1 MDERHHHGMLCVVL
15 PCNPSLGQES
25 YGAFRRSYPPVF
37 SDARPVEGVIG
48 AEALLAYQPS
58 QFLSQ
63 NALVAGL
70 SAFALKLR
78 QTGLLNDNDG
88 SALAEV
94 PYAGGDTAGFAGG
107 EDPPVRGVYKGRSP
121 LCHYIDLQQQRIAL
135 CRKGLNTLLQQKV
148 SGKTKR
154 WGIEWK
160 QMS

>member
-94 PYAGGDTAGFAGG
+94 PYAGGDTADFAGG

-121 LCHYIDLQQQRIAL
+121 LCHITAIPGAL
-135 CRKGLNTLLQQKV
+135 PPLSSPASTQDPRQGPRLPSLR
-148 SGKTKR
+148 SR
-154 WGIEWK
+154 A
-160 QMS
+160 SPA